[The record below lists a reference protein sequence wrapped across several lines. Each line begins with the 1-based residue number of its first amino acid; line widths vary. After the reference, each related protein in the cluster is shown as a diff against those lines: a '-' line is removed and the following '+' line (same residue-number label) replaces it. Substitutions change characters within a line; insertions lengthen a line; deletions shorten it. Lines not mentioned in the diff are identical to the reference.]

1 MANEQGPQGPA
12 APGAGGGGVG
22 GNAAG
27 GPQGGPAGAA
37 QGGQK
42 PSPQQ
47 QPPAQQKPQQAAQ
60 QKPQTPAQARPQQ
73 TPQAHRQPISA
84 TYTTGIHYEEQR
96 KRRRG
101 ARFFGF
107 LFLIIAMAIPALL
120 IAYYG
125 YLATD
130 RYVTGAQFSVRSA
143 SQQAGLPDII
153 SSTTGVPSAAG
164 MLGAF
169 QDAFVVREFVHSQ
182 ELVDRI
188 DAELGMVALFGSSE
202 VDWWARLG
210 SDPTREEMHD
220 YWQYRVSADL
230 DATTG
235 LVHLKVAAFSP
246 EDSLKLTQAILA
258 ACQELVNELSANAR
272 RDALS
277 FAADEVAK
285 AEDRLRDARL
295 AVTEFRKNTGDIFPE
310 ATARSQLELI
320 AQLDFELAKAK
331 AEVAAL
337 GLSARAP
344 TQRAAQARIVALE
357 EQIAA
362 ERKKL
367 TGTASHPGSNGP
379 LSDVLI
385 DYQALEVDR
394 MFAEEFYMGTLSLLE
409 SARQEAIKI
418 QRYLVVFVKP
428 GLAEEPRE
436 PRRGWAV
443 LTVLACTLAGYIVLG
458 VLYKTIKEH
467 VA

>member
-1 MANEQGPQGPA
+1 MANEQGPQGPG
-12 APGAGGGGVG
+12 APGAGGG

-27 GPQGGPAGAA
+27 GPQGGPAGAG

-47 QPPAQQKPQQAAQ
+47 QPPEQQKPQQAAQ

-84 TYTTGIHYEEQR
+84 TYTTGIHYEERR

-120 IAYYG
+120 IAYFG

-188 DAELGMVALFGSSE
+188 DAELGMVALFGSRE

>member
-1 MANEQGPQGPA
+1 MANEQGPQGPG
-12 APGAGGGGVG
+12 APGAGGG

-27 GPQGGPAGAA
+27 GPQGGPAGAG

-47 QPPAQQKPQQAAQ
+47 QPPEQQKPQQAAQ

-84 TYTTGIHYEEQR
+84 TYTTGIHYEERR

-246 EDSLKLTQAILA
+246 EESLKLTQAILA

>member
-1 MANEQGPQGPA
+1 MAQ
-12 APGAGGGGVG
+12 
-22 GNAAG
+22 
-27 GPQGGPAGAA
+27 
-37 QGGQK
+37 
-42 PSPQQ
+42 PQQ
-47 QPPAQQKPQQAAQ
+47 QVP
-60 QKPQTPAQARPQQ
+60 
-73 TPQAHRQPISA
+73 AHRQPVSA
-84 TYTTGIHYEEQR
+84 TYTTGIHYDKRQ

-101 ARFFGF
+101 ARLFGF
-107 LFLIIAMAIPALL
+107 LLLIVAIAIPSLL
-120 IAYYG
+120 IAHYG
-125 YLATD
+125 FLATD
-130 RYVTGAQFSVRSA
+130 RYVTEAQFSVRSA

-153 SSTTGVPSAAG
+153 SSSTGIPSAAG

-188 DAELGMVALFGSSE
+188 DEELGMVALFGSPA
-202 VDWWARLG
+202 VDWWSRLD
-210 SDPTREEMHD
+210 SDSTREEMHD
-220 YWQYRVSADL
+220 YWQHRVSADL

-235 LVHLKVAAFSP
+235 LVTLKVSAFSP
-246 EDSLKLTQAILA
+246 EDSLRLTRAILA
-258 ACQELVNELSANAR
+258 ASQELVNELSANAR

-277 FAADEVAK
+277 FAAEEVAK
-285 AEDRLRDARL
+285 AEERLREARL
-295 AVTEFRKNTGDIFPE
+295 AVTKFRKNTGDIFPE
-310 ATARSQLELI
+310 ATARAQLELI

-367 TGTASHPGSNGP
+367 TGTAPHPGTNDP

-394 MFAEEFYMGTLSLLE
+394 LFAEEFYMGTLSLME
-409 SARQEAIKI
+409 AARQEAIKI
-418 QRYLVVFVKP
+418 QRYLVVFVQP

-443 LTVLACTLAGYIVLG
+443 LTVLACTLAAYIVLG

>member
-1 MANEQGPQGPA
+1 
-12 APGAGGGGVG
+12 
-22 GNAAG
+22 
-27 GPQGGPAGAA
+27 
-37 QGGQK
+37 
-42 PSPQQ
+42 
-47 QPPAQQKPQQAAQ
+47 
-60 QKPQTPAQARPQQ
+60 
-73 TPQAHRQPISA
+73 
-84 TYTTGIHYEEQR
+84 
-96 KRRRG
+96 
-101 ARFFGF
+101 
-107 LFLIIAMAIPALL
+107 LL
-120 IAYYG
+120 IAHYG

-130 RYVTGAQFSVRSA
+130 RYVTEAQFSVRSA
-143 SQQAGLPDII
+143 SQQTGLSDII
-153 SSTTGVPSAAG
+153 SSSTGIPSAAG

-182 ELVDRI
+182 QLVDRI
-188 DAELGMVALFGSSE
+188 NAELGMAALFGSRT
-202 VDWWARLG
+202 VDWWSRLD
-210 SDPTREEMHD
+210 SDSTREEMHD

-235 LVHLKVAAFSP
+235 LVTLKVSAFSP

-277 FAADEVAK
+277 FAAAEVAQ

-295 AVTEFRKNTGDIFPE
+295 AVTKFRKNTGDIFPE
-310 ATARSQLELI
+310 ATARAQLELI

-344 TQRAAQARIVALE
+344 TQRAAQARITALE
-357 EQIAA
+357 EQIAL
-362 ERKKL
+362 EREKL
-367 TGTASHPGSNGP
+367 TGTAAHPGSNDP

-394 MFAEEFYMGTLSLLE
+394 MFAEEFYMSTLTLLE
-409 SARQEAIKI
+409 SARREAIKI